1 MSKIGLDSRSYK
13 KIRIQD
19 LKRLGVIASKDMA
32 DFFLNHPEYKVFRGR
47 VICIA
52 LCQGAAQ
59 HYKDGTTGI
68 NDFDVYTFFKKHSN
82 ISWYAK
88 RIKSYD
94 FGKPRFGQSQDK
106 PDFIGRRVDCMG
118 REIEM
123 NESEGA
129 ISALRRYLKKGK
141 TKTAR
146 LLAEKAVVLISPKCG
161 SIVWP

>member
-59 HYKDGTTGI
+59 HYHDGTTGI
-68 NDFDVYTFFKKHSN
+68 NDFDVYTFFKKDPH
-82 ISWYAK
+82 IPWYAK

-94 FGKPRFGQSQDK
+94 FGRPRFGQSKDK

-118 REIEM
+118 RDIEM
-123 NESEGA
+123 KNNEEAVRS
-129 ISALRRYLKKGK
+129 LRRYLIEGK
-141 TKTAR
+141 TKTAK
-146 LLAEKAVVLISPKCG
+146 LLAKKAVVLISPKCG
-161 SIVWP
+161 LVVWP